1 MACLSHVGSYLLA
14 ADIIDHT
21 LNSDHRKMLSV
32 SSDIRQRR
40 AVRTRAAALNNLSI
54 AAKLGNV
61 QLIFMNVI

>member
-1 MACLSHVGSYLLA
+1 LACLSHVGSYLLA